1 MSLAQHTWLDLSAGV
16 TWKRSSSV
24 EDILLTGEDRN
35 VTAWAIDSFFFNKWD
50 RNHTNYKAVRNWIR
64 QNPLEYDF
72 VIFPLYHHKD
82 LLCYI
87 PTQVKKTDEKIH
99 SLRKFPGII
108 TWCLGETVKCRLISR
123 RHLDTKETF
132 GRTFESPENVHKVLK
147 TKEYRIYVCFNKSL
161 RAKFHIKC
169 KTNYSN
175 LI

>member
-1 MSLAQHTWLDLSAGV
+1 MSLAQNSWLDLSAGV
-16 TWKRSSSV
+16 TSKRSSSV
-24 EDILLTGEDRN
+24 EGILLTEEDRN
-35 VTAWAIDSFFFNKWD
+35 VTAWAINSFFFNKWD
-50 RNHTNYKAVRNWIR
+50 GNHTNYKAVRNWIM

-87 PTQVKKTDEKIH
+87 PTQVKKIKEKIH

-108 TWCLGETVKCRLISR
+108 PWCLAEAVKCRLFSGR
-123 RHLDTKETF
+123 NLDTKKKTF

-161 RAKFHIKC
+161 TAKFHIKC
-169 KTNYSN
+169 KTN
-175 LI
+175 